1 MSVDYVWI
9 KIHLKFIFRAC
20 RVIFITPLERLKIW
34 NYWLVS
40 RIMSVGFGIL
50 AITRK
55 KEGQIMNLDEFKA
68 HVLETRRQSA
78 VSVVNVIINSTKKE
92 GSK

>member
-1 MSVDYVWI
+1 
-9 KIHLKFIFRAC
+9 
-20 RVIFITPLERLKIW
+20 
-34 NYWLVS
+34 
-40 RIMSVGFGIL
+40 MSVGFGIL